1 MNQKTYIQVT
11 GLLLTVGVVVH
22 LLRLILGW
30 SANIADWEVPVWL
43 SVVAVV
49 VAGYLAWSAYKL
61 MK

>member
-30 SANIADWEVPVWL
+30 SANIAGWEVPVWL